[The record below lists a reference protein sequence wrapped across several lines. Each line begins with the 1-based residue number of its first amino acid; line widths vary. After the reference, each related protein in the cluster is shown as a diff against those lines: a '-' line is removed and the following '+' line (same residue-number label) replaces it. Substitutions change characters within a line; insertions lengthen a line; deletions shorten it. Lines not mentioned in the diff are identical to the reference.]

1 MEDGGVPRPPQ
12 SGEPIPFMPSEVV
25 SPECGELELVCDIW
39 SADAHMAREHARQA
53 AVIAELARRR
63 SAERDT
69 DFGPRGGP
77 GPDSRA
83 MRPTALADVSDDFVS
98 ELALIRH
105 CSEAEAGRLAA
116 ESMLLTTKLAATWS
130 ELYAGRLTVRK
141 ARILLDLLGDAD
153 DEVATGVQA
162 RVLPGAETCP
172 PGRLADRARYHL
184 YRLDADAKERRRK
197 EAERKADVHVERTA
211 DDLGRLVVEGPLPA
225 VHAAQDAVDQ
235 YARWMRA
242 DGDDRPMGVLRSAA
256 ALDLILRPWD
266 TSRPPVT
273 AHLHIHAALPSLRAD
288 APAGAA
294 PAEMDGQWISAAQC
308 RELLASL
315 DMLNLG
321 SAPAGGSV
329 HVAIDDPA
337 TGETIAVA
345 TRAELRRAA
354 GRGRR
359 IRRRSRDHAGSRPAH
374 GPEQDARPSR
384 ATGAAAG
391 AAATGGAD
399 DGPGL
404 RPPPPTRSYRP
415 TAAQRRL
422 VTARDRHC
430 RMPGCRRRPG
440 RYDID
445 HGQAFA
451 AGGPTACW
459 NLCCLCRRHHRIKTF
474 ARGWSFTLLPDGRLV
489 VRTPSGVSRSTRPPG
504 WCHDPEPDPPWLED
518 LAPPDP
524 LRL

>member
-1 MEDGGVPRPPQ
+1 MEDGGVPRPPED
-12 SGEPIPFMPSEVV
+12 GEPMPVVPSEVV
-25 SPECGELELVCDIW
+25 SPELAEFELVCDIW

-53 AVIAELARRR
+53 ATIAELARRR
-63 SAERDT
+63 AVERDAA
-69 DFGPRGGP
+69 FGPRGGP

-83 MRPTALADVSDDFVS
+83 MRPAALVDVSDDFVS
-98 ELALIRH
+98 ELAIIRS

-141 ARILLDLLGDAD
+141 ARILLDLLGDTD
-153 DEVATGVQA
+153 DAVAAGVQA
-162 RVLPGAETCP
+162 RVLPGAESCP
-172 PGRLADRARYHL
+172 PGRLGDRTRYHL
-184 YRLDADAKERRRK
+184 YRLDADAKERRRT
-197 EAERKADVHVERTA
+197 ESERKADVHVERTA

-225 VHAAQDAVDQ
+225 VHAARDAVDR

-273 AHLHIHAALPSLRAD
+273 ALLHVHAPLSSLRPD
-288 APAGAA
+288 ARAGAA
-294 PAEMDGQWISAAQC
+294 PAELDGQLISAAQC
-308 RELLASL
+308 RDLLASL
-315 DMLNLG
+315 DLLGLG
-321 SAPAGGSV
+321 SAPAGGAV
-329 HVAIDDPA
+329 LVAIDDPA
-337 TGETIAVA
+337 SGETVAVA

-359 IRRRSRDHAGSRPAH
+359 VRRRT
-374 GPEQDARPSR
+374 RPS
-384 ATGAAAG
+384 TGG
-391 AAATGGAD
+391 CPTQGQQQDTGGAD
-399 DGPGL
+399 GTGGADEGPGL
-404 RPPPPTRSYRP
+404 RPPPSTRRYRP

-430 RMPGCRRRPG
+430 RMSGCRRRPG
-440 RYDID
+440 RHDID
-445 HGQAFA
+445 HGHAFA
-451 AGGPTACW
+451 AGGFTACW

-474 ARGWSFTLLPDGRLV
+474 ARGWSFTLLADGRLV

-504 WCHDPEPDPPWLED
+504 WCHDPEPDPPWLDD

-524 LRL
+524 LRT